1 MRVKNLLAELCFH
14 RDMARTP
21 CEIAHDFGNVMTVI
35 RGSVDL
41 AQGQIDETHPA
52 VRDLSRIARAA
63 DEAAALTRE
72 LRSIVCDDSN
82 TEWS

>member
-1 MRVKNLLAELCFH
+1 
-14 RDMARTP
+14 MARTP

-41 AQGQIDETHPA
+41 AQGQIDENHPA
-52 VRDLSRIARAA
+52 ARDLSRIARAA

-72 LRSIVCDDSN
+72 LRSVACEDDHLP
-82 TEWS
+82 WP